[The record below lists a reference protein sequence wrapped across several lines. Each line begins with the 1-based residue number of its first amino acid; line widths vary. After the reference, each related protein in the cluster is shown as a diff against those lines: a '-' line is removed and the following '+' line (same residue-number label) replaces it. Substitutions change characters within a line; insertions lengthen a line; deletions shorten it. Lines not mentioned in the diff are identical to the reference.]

1 MRGLGRSQTL
11 AFKKFARIYC
21 QSKYD
26 TKNTIA
32 RTQLRMFDFDF
43 KKWPIDFD
51 VNSVEDTTKKH
62 LKTSPN
68 TKRNKPF
75 WATSLPCE
83 LAAYIAI
90 HTFGVRMIYPGSLK
104 IIQSYL
110 RKFCLNLIIQN
121 KKNILLFRTNAT

>member
-21 QSKYD
+21 QSKDD
-26 TKNTIA
+26 TKNSVS

-43 KKWPIDFD
+43 KKWPVDFD
-51 VNSVEDTTKKH
+51 VNSVEDNTKKN

-90 HTFGVRMIYPGSLK
+90 HTFGIRMIYPGSLK
-104 IIQSYL
+104 IIQNYL
-110 RKFCLNLIIQN
+110 RELNEFIVIFN
-121 KKNILLFRTNAT
+121 